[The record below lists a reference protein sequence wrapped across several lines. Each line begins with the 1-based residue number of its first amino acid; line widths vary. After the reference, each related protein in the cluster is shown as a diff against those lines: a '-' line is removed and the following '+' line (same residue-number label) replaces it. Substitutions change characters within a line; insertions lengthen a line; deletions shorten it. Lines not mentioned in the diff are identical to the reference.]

1 MKALD
6 KAKRKEEVQK
16 IDESDGKDGHTKGR
30 KKKSSSEN
38 SAGKD
43 EHKKERKKNSS
54 HENSDQKERN
64 KRDIENKENSR
75 KESQKVR
82 EEQFEKKEAE
92 TTGGEEDRRSP
103 DKDLLYPM
111 RARKD
116 NVLANQSTSRTV
128 ESIQKSQSNKVE
140 VRTTKSDQR
149 IKKADQFSFGAD
161 QYIAPPDGFG
171 DQPDSGDLMRES
183 NERLIS
189 YIEKVETRNYQRK

>member
-1 MKALD
+1 MD
-6 KAKRKEEVQK
+6 K
-16 IDESDGKDGHTKGR
+16 SDGNDGHMEGR

-38 SAGKD
+38 SDGKD
-43 EHKKERKKNSS
+43 EHTKERKKKSS
-54 HENSDQKERN
+54 HENLDRKERN
-64 KRDIENKENSR
+64 KRVVEDKENNR
-75 KESQKVR
+75 KESHKVR
-82 EEQFEKKEAE
+82 EERLKKRETG

-116 NVLANQSTSRTV
+116 NVLANQTTSRTV

-161 QYIAPPDGFG
+161 QFIPPPDGFG

-189 YIEKVETRNYQRK
+189 YIEKVERCNYQRK